1 MPQLIR
7 AFLADETA
15 ATAVDYG
22 PLAAGIAVAMITAV
36 NATGCSLEN
45 LLTRISNNV
54 SAAG

>member
-1 MPQLIR
+1 MPHLIR

-15 ATAVDYG
+15 ATAVEYG
-22 PLAAGIAVAMITAV
+22 LLAAGIAVAMITSV

-45 LLTRISNNV
+45 LFTRISNNV